1 MLPSD
6 AISLVIVDDHSIVIE
21 GLKTLL
27 KGEEAKINVVGSFT
41 TGAALEG
48 FLQKEQV
55 DVILLDISLS
65 DASGIDLCKQV
76 KKFYPTTKVLA
87 LSNHAERSI
96 IMQMMQNGASGY
108 LLKNVTAEE
117 LINAILT
124 VVSGGIAFSNEVN
137 KIMVNLSSDAFKEL
151 PRLTKREQ
159 EIVKLIAK
167 GQTTQT
173 IADALFVSPLTIETH
188 RRNLMVKFKVKN
200 AAELIMEAAKQ
211 KLLG

>member
-27 KGEEAKINVVGSFT
+27 NGEEAKINIIGSFT
-41 TGAALEG
+41 TGQALES
-48 FLQKEQV
+48 FLRRRSV
-55 DVILLDISLS
+55 DVILLDISLP

-76 KKFYPTTKVLA
+76 KKQYPTIKVLA

-108 LLKNVTAEE
+108 LLKNVTSEE
-117 LINAILT
+117 LINSIQT

-137 KIMVNLSSDAFKEL
+137 KIMVNPSNDAFKEL

-159 EIVKLIAK
+159 EILKLISK
-167 GQTTQT
+167 GHTTQA

-211 KLLG
+211 KLV